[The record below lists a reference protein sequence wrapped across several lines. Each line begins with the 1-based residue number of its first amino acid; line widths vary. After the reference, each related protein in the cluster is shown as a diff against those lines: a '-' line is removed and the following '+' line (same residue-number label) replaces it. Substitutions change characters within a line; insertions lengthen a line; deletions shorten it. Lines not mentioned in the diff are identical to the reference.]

1 MFEPLQQREPPATM
15 SAWQR
20 WEMSAIA
27 SALVA
32 AEAPVDEQANALPAE
47 SSAVTCASTI
57 VIDEEELNRMRLQA
71 QQAGQVEGHKEGFEQ
86 GHAEGYA
93 AGLAL
98 AQTQAQ
104 ALQTLL
110 AALPQAMRT
119 AEAEVAE
126 DLLALAIDIAQ
137 QVVSQTLASDSQ
149 HMLALAID
157 IAQQVVSQTLASDSQ
172 HMLALVRNLLRMEPV
187 LNGTPRLLL
196 HADDV
201 ALVQQHLADELT
213 SAGWRI
219 RTDPTI
225 ERGGCRVHAASGTL
239 DATLETR
246 WERVTAAFQHKPDKP
261 KRTPKPRKPKEAVN
275 G

>member
-1 MFEPLQQREPPATM
+1 MSEVLSERLQSGVAPRQM

-20 WEMSAIA
+20 WEMTSITSAPAVAEGPAAAGMDAACPTEPA
-27 SALVA
+27 SLA
-32 AEAPVDEQANALPAE
+32 
-47 SSAVTCASTI
+47 CASP
-57 VIDEEELNRMRLQA
+57 VVMDEDELTRIRLQA
-71 QQAGQVEGHKEGFEQ
+71 QQAGQAEGQKQGFAQ

-93 AGLAL
+93 AGLAK

-104 ALQTLL
+104 AMQALL
-110 AALPQAMRT
+110 LALPQAMHT

-137 QVVSQTLASDSQ
+137 QVVNQTLVADPEP
-149 HMLALAID
+149 
-157 IAQQVVSQTLASDSQ
+157 
-172 HMLALVRNLLRMEPV
+172 MLALVRNLLRMEPV

-201 ALVQQHLADELT
+201 ALVQQHLGEELT
-213 SAGWRI
+213 MAGWRI
-219 RTDPTI
+219 RTDLTI
-225 ERGGCRVHAASGTL
+225 QRGGCRVHAASGAL

-261 KRTPKPRKPKEAVN
+261 KKTPKPKRTKEAGHV
-275 G
+275 

>member
-93 AGLAL
+93 AGLTL

-126 DLLALAIDIAQ
+126 DL
-137 QVVSQTLASDSQ
+137 
-149 HMLALAID
+149 LALAID